1 MVKRFVSASLL
12 MLCLTVASAQVKLA
26 FDPKAG
32 AKYECQMETVQN
44 IKQNV
49 MEDNMTMSTE
59 TSATYLMEVKEKTP
73 QEIQVQF
80 TYQRFVFVSLNPMMN
95 VRYDSKVP
103 NKNASEIDG
112 IFEKMFST
120 LINKPFTVIFAPDGS
135 VKSVSGMSAIAE
147 NLLKEVSFGEE
158 IAAQIGIQISQ
169 LFSDEFMKNMFEQ
182 SFNFYPKNAVKV
194 GESWNTEY
202 VMPMGNMKFD
212 FKSKNTLKEVKA
224 NKATIEVTGDMNMN
238 MAESK
243 FTGTQTG
250 TMIVDAATGMI
261 VTSDVSQN
269 MKGSINMQ
277 GMDFL
282 MDLTSKT
289 KTSVKEVK

>member
-1 MVKRFVSASLL
+1 

-32 AKYECQMETVQN
+32 AKYEYQMETVQN
-44 IKQNV
+44 IKQTV
-49 MEDNMTMSTE
+49 MEENMTMSTE
-59 TSATYLMEVKEKTP
+59 TSTTYLMEVKEKTP

-103 NKNASEIDG
+103 NKNASDIDG

-147 NLLKEVSFGEE
+147 NMLKEVSFGEE

-202 VMPMGNMKFD
+202 VLPMGNIKFD